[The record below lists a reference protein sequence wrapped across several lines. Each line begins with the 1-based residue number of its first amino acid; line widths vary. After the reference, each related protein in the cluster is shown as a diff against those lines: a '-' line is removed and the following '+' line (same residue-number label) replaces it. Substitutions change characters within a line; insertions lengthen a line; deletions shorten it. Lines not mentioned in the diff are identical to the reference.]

1 MNLPETWLSSFK
13 VWNLKNQQSLF
24 SKAIHA
30 ANGIPPS
37 QQRALCLKVWGWGAS
52 KTCQLRSVVGVQ
64 TIGKCNLIAE
74 MAFKKTTFPQPCERN
89 TMKGNSQVEVWCLYT
104 TWAQWHMKQKGY
116 DWTVVSRNEN
126 SGLYSAWVIGWESHG
141 VERCVSDSCTPK
153 FGPGWACD
161 VDNMWTYRN
170 LRPGFRYLLFLWS
183 RRRLGCSDLITSGS
197 VHFARLQGAYP
208 H

>member
-1 MNLPETWLSSFK
+1 MALAVAFATCWQSLLVLTRCARGRSQKWPWKSVFKLVIQYHLHIFTSFTIHPIHPVHTYIYIYTYIWIWSNLQQRTDTLKMNLPETWLSSFK

-89 TMKGNSQVEVWCLYT
+89 TMKGN
-104 TWAQWHMKQKGY
+104 
-116 DWTVVSRNEN
+116 
-126 SGLYSAWVIGWESHG
+126 
-141 VERCVSDSCTPK
+141 
-153 FGPGWACD
+153 
-161 VDNMWTYRN
+161 
-170 LRPGFRYLLFLWS
+170 
-183 RRRLGCSDLITSGS
+183 
-197 VHFARLQGAYP
+197 
-208 H
+208 